1 MVPMDGWGCQI
12 PDRPTRKDGKS
23 CCFRLWFRVV
33 ILLELLKRPEGKTLE
48 FKRDLSSPN
57 GVLRSIIAFANTAGG
72 TLLIGVEDKSR
83 HVRGVKDPLATEERL
98 ANLLSDNIAPRLVPE
113 LEILPWRRTHVLA
126 LQVFPSHARPHY
138 LRATGLENGAYVR
151 VGSTNRRADS
161 EMIAEL
167 GRFARGESFDE
178 QPLPELDSEALDFRV
193 ASELFAPV
201 RRLKPRDLETLKLIT
216 RHQGR
221 KVPTV
226 GGLLLFGKER
236 DRYFPD
242 AWIQAGRFQGKDRS
256 HIVDTVEIHAHLPLA
271 VEQAIAF
278 VRKHDTRA
286 AEIGPVRRTERW
298 GLPPTAVRE
307 AVINAVVHADYAQ
320 RGAPIRVAIFD
331 DRLEVENPGLL
342 PFGLTIEDLRHGISK
357 LRNRVLGR
365 VFYILGLIEQ
375 WGSGIARMTTACR
388 DAGLEAPRLEEIGTH
403 FRVTLYSA
411 TKYKPR
417 VDQVEKAIL
426 EAMVGGK
433 GLSTQEIA
441 AKIKLSTRATRT
453 RLLALVQR
461 GLVAEVG
468 TSPQDPTR
476 KYFLVKREGR
486 R

>member
-1 MVPMDGWGCQI
+1 
-12 PDRPTRKDGKS
+12 
-23 CCFRLWFRVV
+23 V
-33 ILLELLKRPEGKTLE
+33 ILVELLKQTEGKTLE
-48 FKRDLSSPN
+48 FKRDLTSPE

-83 HVRGVKDPLATEERL
+83 HVRGVKEPLAMEEHL
-98 ANLLSDNIAPRLVPE
+98 ANLVSDNIVPRLVPE
-113 LEILPWRRTHVLA
+113 LEILSWRRTHVLA
-126 LQVFPSHARPHY
+126 LQVFPSSARPHY
-138 LRATGLENGAYVR
+138 LKATGLENGAYVR
-151 VGSTNRRADS
+151 VGSTNRRADG

-167 GRFARGESFDE
+167 RRFARGESFDE
-178 QPLPELDSEALDFRV
+178 QPLPELDSEALDFRA

-201 RRLKPRDLETLKLIT
+201 RRLKLHDLETLKLIT
-216 RHQGR
+216 KHQGR

-226 GGLLLFGKER
+226 GGLLLLGKER

-256 HIVDTVEIHAHLPLA
+256 RIVDHVEIRAHLPLA
-271 VEQAIAF
+271 VELAIGF
-278 VRKHDTRA
+278 IRKHDTRA
-286 AEIGPVRRTERW
+286 VEIGPVRRTEHW

-320 RGAPIRVAIFD
+320 RGAPIRIAKFD

-342 PFGLTIEDLRHGISK
+342 PFGLTLEDLRHGISK

-365 VFYILGLIEQ
+365 VFHLLGLIEQ
-375 WGSGIARMTTACR
+375 WGSGIERMTTVCR
-388 DAGLEAPRLEEIGTH
+388 DAGLDAPRLEEIGSH

-411 TKYKPR
+411 RKYTPR
-417 VDQVEKAIL
+417 VDEVEKAIL
-426 EAMVGGK
+426 DAMAGGR

-441 AKIKLSTRATRT
+441 TTIKRSTRATRT
-453 RLLALVQR
+453 RLLALVAR

-476 KYFLVKREGR
+476 KYFLVKRG
-486 R
+486 